1 LVLSRCEAA
10 TVNTDSHGLEET
22 ANERQCFDLISVHPC
37 NLWQSF
43 KRNMHFSRVASTA
56 FDSILTLVYPQACA
70 VCGGGV
76 DSRALGVACAE
87 CWNQTEI
94 FTGDETLCWKC
105 GQPSVGIVPEA
116 KRHEVRCRRCDADD
130 FLAAR
135 ACGVYEGALRAS
147 ILALKHS
154 PHFCARLLELL
165 AKTQERFP
173 LNQSTRIIPVP
184 LHPDRQKSRG
194 FNQAA
199 IIGKALSLACQLPL
213 DEVSLVR
220 TRHTE
225 RHRAGMDARDRRATV
240 ADAFQVAYP
249 AAVAGERILLVD
261 DVFTTGATV
270 SSCAKSLISA
280 GARSVCV
287 ITIARPVRN

>member
-1 LVLSRCEAA
+1 
-10 TVNTDSHGLEET
+10 
-22 ANERQCFDLISVHPC
+22 
-37 NLWQSF
+37 
-43 KRNMHFSRVASTA
+43 MHFSRVASTA

-76 DSRALGVACAE
+76 ESRALGVACAE

-94 FTGDETLCWKC
+94 FTGDETICWKC
-105 GQPSVGIVPEA
+105 GQLSPGIVPEA

-154 PHFCARLLELL
+154 PHVCAHLLTRL
-165 AKTQERFP
+165 ATTQRRFP

-184 LHPDRQKSRG
+184 LHPERQKARG

-199 IIGKALSLACQLPL
+199 IIGSALSIACRLPF
-213 DEVSLVR
+213 DDVSLVR
-220 TRHTE
+220 IRHIE
-225 RHRAGMDARDRRATV
+225 KHRAGMDRKDRRATV

-249 AAVAGERILLVD
+249 ALIAGERILLVD

-270 SSCAKSLISA
+270 SSCATAMLDA
-280 GARSVCV
+280 GAGEVFV
-287 ITIARPVRN
+287 LTIARPARN